1 MVCKP
6 GHRNACIAPISN
18 KDLRPLMGTKAS
30 TPQSSPPSSSSSYY
44 SFEEDDEELSV
55 QEPEA
60 KLTNGLFHSRTAVGQ
75 EARRDDLSAT
85 EDQSEKESSAATA
98 VTAVG
103 SPSAVGTPP
112 SPLHSTPSTPTQ
124 LSPSIPAPPPVIHD
138 VMWRN
143 PYEASYGVM
152 GEKQSKTK
160 TPSGDVET
168 SFTMKLSD
176 RNYGRQYVS
185 HGFYGESDPR
195 LAEVY
200 SVAESLVDLLSTS
213 VGARADSP
221 SAPAQ
226 LPPSQL
232 PPQTGHTAKLA
243 DKNASLRRS
252 KKSGLSEQKSDNIR
266 ATNPALVTTDAP
278 PPSTSPPRTDSLS
291 SSKAPSLSSVS
302 STRTNEHSQQ
312 VECIHLFVAPPWTRM
327 LTWGLWG

>member
-44 SFEEDDEELSV
+44 SFEEEDEEPSV

-75 EARRDDLSAT
+75 ETRRDDLSAT
-85 EDQSEKESSAATA
+85 EEQSVKESSSATA

-112 SPLHSTPSTPTQ
+112 SPLQSTPSTPTQ

-138 VMWRN
+138 AMWRH
-143 PYEASYGVM
+143 PYEASYEAM

-168 SFTMKLSD
+168 TFTPKLSD
-176 RNYGRQYVS
+176 RNYGRQYIS

-200 SVAESLVDLLSTS
+200 SAAESLVDLLSTS
-213 VGARADSP
+213 VDARADTP

-232 PPQTGHTAKLA
+232 LPRAEHTLKLA
-243 DKNASLRRS
+243 DNNVSDQHS
-252 KKSGLSEQKSDNIR
+252 KKSGLSDRKSDKVK
-266 ATNPALVTTDAP
+266 ATNPAPTTSDAPHTSTPP
-278 PPSTSPPRTDSLS
+278 PPSDSSSSEVPSPPL
-291 SSKAPSLSSVS
+291 VS
-302 STRTNEHSQQ
+302 STRTNEHSQ
-312 VECIHLFVAPPWTRM
+312 
-327 LTWGLWG
+327 